1 MHYRIEDP
9 TFMTLQASIELND
22 LKLRCTIGSYRP
34 GDTVPEEHVLNLTLS
49 IDADLVLI
57 PEDGMAHVFD
67 YDPLVLEIDRLAT
80 DCHYETQERLISR
93 VAQACS
99 VYSEITSLEISL
111 RKSPVHNNSGSLGV
125 KLHLDAVAL
134 SQLRA
139 LNE

>member
-1 MHYRIEDP
+1 MIQ
-9 TFMTLQASIELND
+9 QASIELKD

-34 GDTVPEEHVLNLTLS
+34 GDTVPDEHVLNLSLW
-49 IDADLVLI
+49 IDASLVLI
-57 PEDGMAHVFD
+57 EQDGMDYVFD

-80 DCHYETQERLISR
+80 ECHYETQERLISR
-93 VAQACS
+93 IVQACS

-134 SQLRA
+134 NQLRA

>member
-1 MHYRIEDP
+1 
-9 TFMTLQASIELND
+9 MTLQASIELKD
-22 LKLRCTIGSYRP
+22 LKLRTNIGTYQPS
-34 GDTVPEEHVLNLTLS
+34 DTVPDEHVLNLSFS
-49 IDADLVLI
+49 IDGGLVLI

-93 VAQACS
+93 IVQACS

-125 KLHLDAVAL
+125 KLHLDETAL
-134 SQLRA
+134 NQLRA
-139 LNE
+139 IKG

>member
-1 MHYRIEDP
+1 L
-9 TFMTLQASIELND
+9 TQQASIELKD

-34 GDTVPEEHVLNLTLS
+34 GDTVPDEHVLNLSLW
-49 IDADLVLI
+49 IDASLVLI
-57 PEDGMAHVFD
+57 EQDGMDYVFD

-80 DCHYETQERLISR
+80 ECHYETQERLISR
-93 VAQACS
+93 IVQACS

-111 RKSPVHNNSGSLGV
+111 RKSPVRNNSGSLGV

-134 SQLRA
+134 NQLRT

>member
-1 MHYRIEDP
+1 
-9 TFMTLQASIELND
+9 MTQQASIELKD

-34 GDTVPEEHVLNLTLS
+34 GDTVPDEHVLNLSLW
-49 IDADLVLI
+49 IDASLVLI
-57 PEDGMAHVFD
+57 EQDGMDYVFD

-80 DCHYETQERLISR
+80 ECHYETQERLISR
-93 VAQACS
+93 IVQACS

-111 RKSPVHNNSGSLGV
+111 RKSPVRNNSGSLGV

-134 SQLRA
+134 NQLRT